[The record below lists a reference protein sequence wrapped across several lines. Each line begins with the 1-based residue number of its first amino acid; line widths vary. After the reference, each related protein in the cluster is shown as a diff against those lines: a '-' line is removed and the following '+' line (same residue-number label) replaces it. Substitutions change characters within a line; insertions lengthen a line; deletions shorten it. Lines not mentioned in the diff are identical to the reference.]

1 METLLYNVFT
11 EDLSV
16 MYNTVFV
23 YLKTHSNE
31 LRMLQDNTDMLLYN
45 TVLNSVIYTRNIV
58 IAHHNLISL

>member
-1 METLLYNVFT
+1 MLCMETLLYNVFT

-45 TVLNSVIYTRNIV
+45 TVLNRNIV
-58 IAHHNLISL
+58 LYHYSAS